1 MSESAAKQRAAARRE
16 AILNA
21 RGNRLSKLTSSARGD
36 AAASLYDEPT
46 PSPIRSSPA
55 AAELLGEEPTINMP
69 RPSPSPSP
77 ASRRTSR
84 LYQSSPGPPEDFSGG
99 IPPEQ
104 EAMMRALL
112 ASMGGAAAAP
122 GLPSLA
128 PGMTPPGIN
137 VPAAGGPLPSD
148 PFSAMLAQLANQ
160 PQLPSSS
167 STDGAAAA
175 AMMNPLAAFGSSAGP
190 TASVAVSPPKPKS
203 LLQKLV
209 PLLHAVSVLFLL
221 AYFVFKWE
229 PSAYEAGGGAA
240 DLPASMSGWSRWSSL
255 ANAKS
260 DVGGIQAVPIFAAFT
275 TLQIV
280 LHSIRIYNEPPPQPP
295 SGILGMVISNLP
307 PPFPN
312 AIQTGLKYLQMGG
325 AVMDDLSVLVFAVG
339 VIVWGAG
346 LFAVP

>member
-36 AAASLYDEPT
+36 AAASLYDDPT

-55 AAELLGEEPTINMP
+55 AAELLGEEPSMNMP

-128 PGMTPPGIN
+128 PGLTPPGIGT
-137 VPAAGGPLPSD
+137 PTAGGGPLPSD
-148 PFSAMLAQLANQ
+148 PFSAMLAQMASQ
-160 PQLPSSS
+160 QLPSS
-167 STDGAAAA
+167 TEGAAT
-175 AMMNPLAAFGSSAGP
+175 NPLAAFASSAGLGAP
-190 TASVAVSPPKPKS
+190 TAAAVAVQPPKPKT

-209 PLLHAVSVLFLL
+209 PLLHAVSVLVLL
-221 AYFVFKWE
+221 AYFVFKGE
-229 PSAYEAGGGAA
+229 PSAYEAGNGGAV
-240 DLPASMSGWSRWSSL
+240 LPGSMSVWSRWSSL
-255 ANAKS
+255 VRAKS
-260 DVGGIQAVPIFAAFT
+260 DEGGIQAVPIFAAFT

-295 SGILGMVISNLP
+295 AGILGMVISNLP

>member
-1 MSESAAKQRAAARRE
+1 MSESAARQRAAARRE

-36 AAASLYDEPT
+36 AAASLYDDQT

-55 AAELLGEEPTINMP
+55 AAELLGEEPSLNMP

-77 ASRRTSR
+77 APRRTSR
-84 LYQSSPGPPEDFSGG
+84 LYQSSPGPPEDMASG

-112 ASMGGAAAAP
+112 ASMGSAAASP
-122 GLPSLA
+122 GLPSIA
-128 PGMTPPGIN
+128 PGLTPPGIN
-137 VPAAGGPLPSD
+137 TPTAGGALPSD

-160 PQLPSSS
+160 QQFPS
-167 STDGAAAA
+167 STDGAAP
-175 AMMNPLAAFGSSAGP
+175 NPLAAFGLSAGAP
-190 TASVAVSPPKPKS
+190 TTAIAVEPKRKT

-209 PLLHAVSVLFLL
+209 PLLHAVSVLCLL
-221 AYFVFKWE
+221 AYFVFKFE
-229 PSAYEAGGGAA
+229 PLAYEASSSGGGG
-240 DLPASMSGWSRWSSL
+240 LPGSISGWSRWSSL
-255 ANAKS
+255 GKAKS

-280 LHSIRIYNEPPPQPP
+280 LHSIRIYNEPSPRPPA
-295 SGILGMVISNLP
+295 GILGMVISNLP
-307 PPFPN
+307 PPLPN
-312 AIQTGLKYLQMGG
+312 VIQTGLKYLQMGG

-346 LFAVP
+346 LFTVP

>member
-36 AAASLYDEPT
+36 AAAALYDEST

-55 AAELLGEEPTINMP
+55 AAELLGEEPTLNMP
-69 RPSPSPSP
+69 RATPSPSP

-84 LYQSSPGPPEDFSGG
+84 LYQGSPAPPEDFSGG

-112 ASMGGAAAAP
+112 ASMGGAAATP

-128 PGMTPPGIN
+128 PGLTPPGIN
-137 VPAAGGPLPSD
+137 TPTAGGGPLPSD

-160 PQLPSSS
+160 QQLPASAE
-167 STDGAAAA
+167 GAAI
-175 AMMNPLAAFGSSAGP
+175 NPLAAFGSSSAA
-190 TASVAVSPPKPKS
+190 TSAAVAVEPPKPKT

-221 AYFVFKWE
+221 AYFVFKGE
-229 PSAYEAGGGAA
+229 PSAYEAGSPAVGGA
-240 DLPASMSGWSRWSSL
+240 LGSMSRWSRWSSL
-255 ANAKS
+255 VRAKS
-260 DVGGIQAVPIFAAFT
+260 DEGGIAAVPIFAAFT

-295 SGILGMVISNLP
+295 AGILGMVVSNLP

-312 AIQTGLKYLQMGG
+312 VIQTGLKYLQMGG